1 MYSRYFKSKKLKPL
15 SERPEHI
22 QEDAKAV
29 NLDVDSQLKDWFGR
43 KSDEEIQDICNVFAS
58 GKPNKR
64 QTVLDKMFDNAI
76 KEMKHEGRFV
86 NE

>member
-29 NLDVDSQLKDWFGR
+29 NIDVDSQLKDWFGR
-43 KSDEEIQDICNVFAS
+43 KSDEEIQDICNVFAA

-64 QTVLDKMFDNAI
+64 QTVLDKMFENAI
-76 KEMKHEGRFV
+76 KEMKREGKFV

>member
-43 KSDEEIQDICNVFAS
+43 KSDEKIQDICNVFAA

-64 QTVLDKMFDNAI
+64 QTVLDKMFENAI
-76 KEMKHEGRFV
+76 KEMKREGKFV